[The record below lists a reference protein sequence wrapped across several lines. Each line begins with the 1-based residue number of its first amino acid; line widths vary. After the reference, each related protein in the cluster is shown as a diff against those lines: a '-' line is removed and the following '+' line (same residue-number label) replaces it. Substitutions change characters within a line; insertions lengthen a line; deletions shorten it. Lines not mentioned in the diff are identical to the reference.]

1 MKGNT
6 MNLESAREFSS
17 SLRRLARSADVFGY
31 DRKELLMSLVQM
43 AEKYE
48 EVADDLEMKKIVQMQ
63 RDWVEAN

>member
-1 MKGNT
+1 